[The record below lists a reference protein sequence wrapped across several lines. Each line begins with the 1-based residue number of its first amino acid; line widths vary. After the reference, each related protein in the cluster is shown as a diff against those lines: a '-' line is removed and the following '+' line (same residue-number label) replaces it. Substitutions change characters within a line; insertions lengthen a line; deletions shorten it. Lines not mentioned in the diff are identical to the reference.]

1 MNESEFNKY
10 IEKSWSFLIH
20 EEGLWGGNPGE
31 SIKNINSMDK
41 EHLKNSIAMIKRWNV
56 TLPKD
61 AADIARLEVL
71 KKKKLAELETAL
83 NQK

>member
-1 MNESEFNKY
+1 
-10 IEKSWSFLIH
+10 
-20 EEGLWGGNPGE
+20 
-31 SIKNINSMDK
+31 MDK